1 MEITLEKIFN
11 ARDLG
16 GMKGADGK
24 TIKPKRLIR
33 SSCLY
38 GSTPN
43 DVETLIKEYNL
54 KNVVDFRYG
63 KEREEKPHPK
73 NEYKNVNYYSLPS
86 FETIVKAFTRDEESM
101 KLLNNQGDFTEE
113 SAIKFIETFYRWLP
127 TEQSVQDAYTQ
138 FLKILLDTKKGST
151 LWHCSLGKDRAGMA
165 AVIVE
170 RILGVSED
178 DIMADYMETNNHMDP
193 TVDMN
198 KSNAFRAF
206 YGTCESF
213 LKNWYESINETW
225 GSFDNYLHEGLN
237 FSNENISQMREMYLE

>member
-1 MEITLEKIFN
+1 MNIDLEKIFN

-33 SSCLY
+33 SSCLH
-38 GSTPN
+38 GASKK
-43 DVETLIKEYNL
+43 DAKILVDEFNL
-54 KNVVDFRYG
+54 KNVVDFRYQ

-73 NEYKNVNYYSLPS
+73 RAFKKVKYYSLPS

-101 KLLNNQGDFTEE
+101 KLLNNQGEFTEE
-113 SAIKFIETFYRWLP
+113 SAVKFIETFYRWLP

-138 FLKILLDTKKGST
+138 FLKILLDTKEGST

-170 RILGVSED
+170 KILGVSAED
-178 DIMADYMETNNHMDP
+178 ILADYMETNNHMDP

-198 KSNAFRAF
+198 KANAFRAF

-213 LKNWYESINETW
+213 LENWYKSIDET
-225 GSFDNYLHEGLN
+225 
-237 FSNENISQMREMYLE
+237 